1 MMNLLIADDD
11 KTFCQLLE
19 AEMRPAGWRVT
30 IAADAMQTIMYA
42 QRAQPNVIVLD
53 TAAA

>member
-11 KTFCQLLE
+11 KTFSQLLE
-19 AEMRPAGWRVT
+19 AETRSKGWRVT

-42 QRAQPNVIVLD
+42 LR
-53 TAAA
+53 TAIEELARTPAS